1 MNESSPLTEPTEATT
16 ESQHR
21 VRRTFVT
28 FLGGLGIVFLGLG
41 LISLVLMSF
50 VSSPVA
56 AKSTIKS
63 ALNQPAVRDVIADKL
78 IEKLQDSA
86 DNDAEKLVFSIA
98 RPLIVTAVKEKL
110 ADPELID
117 FAGEVAA
124 TVYAV
129 FIENAP
135 ATTVDIS
142 KFSDATLAAIR
153 AADPSIPKDQNPKM
167 DPLKVER
174 KPGDTDIKSIRDMAQ
189 RGSWL
194 FVIIGF
200 LLQIA
205 TWFLSVATQWQR
217 VFRLGIRLLAGGVIF
232 LGIVL
237 VVRSKIPQSSTNN
250 KAAITAAAQFITDP
264 IVTRFIVLSVLGAI
278 TGAVGFVM
286 NRKTTLTVS
295 RPADLVN

>member
-1 MNESSPLTEPTEATT
+1 MNASESLTESTEKTS

-21 VRRTFVT
+21 VRRAFAT

-56 AKSTIKS
+56 AKSTIKR
-63 ALNQPAVRDVIADKL
+63 ALNHDT
-78 IEKLQDSA
+78 
-86 DNDAEKLVFSIA
+86 EKLVFSVA
-98 RPLIVTAVKEKL
+98 RPLIVSAVREKL
-110 ADPELID
+110 GDPDLID

-129 FIENAP
+129 YIENAP
-135 ATTVDIS
+135 AASVDIS
-142 KFSDATLAAIR
+142 KFSDATIAAIR
-153 AADPSIPKDQNPKM
+153 AADPSIPADQNPTM

-194 FVIIGF
+194 FVIIGI
-200 LLQIA
+200 LLQVGA
-205 TWFLSVATQWQR
+205 WFLSVATQWQR
-217 VFRLGIRLLAGGVIF
+217 TLRLGIRLFSGGIIF

-237 VVRSKIPQSSTNN
+237 IARSRIPQSSTDNM
-250 KAAITAAAQFITDP
+250 AALTAAAQFVTDP
-264 IVTRFIVLSVLGAI
+264 MVTRFVVLILLGVI
-278 TGAVGFVM
+278 TGVVGFAM
-286 NRKTTLTVS
+286 NRKVVLAVS
-295 RPADLVN
+295 